1 MPPLSETILQFG
13 AGRFLRA
20 FVDRFVQQANESG
33 QNVGRIVVVQREPD
47 QRSELLNQRADGYEV
62 LVRGYQDGA
71 LVERREPVRSISRV
85 LLAATQWRDVLAF
98 AKSPDLRFIVTNA
111 TESGYM
117 LDPKDK
123 ITTPPQTLAA
133 KLTQVLWA
141 RFQAKAPAP
150 TMLPCELIE
159 RNADKLKDLILT
171 QSRTWGLPADF
182 QKWVGDCLW
191 LNSLVDCI
199 VTMPEPALAETDPL
213 LICAEPYY
221 LWALEKPAGKSVRF
235 FEHPAIRLA
244 DDIAPYFLR
253 KVRIL
258 NGTHTAMVG
267 KFLGQFDTVQA
278 LLADKPAARWIRDL
292 MYEEIVPTLAY
303 RLDLVASFADET
315 FDRFRNPF
323 TNHKLADISKGHAD
337 KVQVRLQPTREEYE
351 RLFGKAPKYI
361 VEAMKPLKAQ

>member
-1 MPPLSETILQFG
+1 MPPLPETILQFG

-20 FVDRFVQQANESG
+20 FVDRFVHQANETG
-33 QNVGRIVVVQREPD
+33 QNVGRIVVVQRSADE
-47 QRSELLNQRADGYEV
+47 RSELLNASAAGYSV
-62 LVRGYQDGA
+62 LVRGYQDGE
-71 LVERREPVRSISRV
+71 VVQRHERVQSISRV
-85 LLAATQWRDVLAF
+85 LLAETQWRDVLAF

-111 TESGYM
+111 TESGYV
-117 LDPKDK
+117 LDPQDK
-123 ITTPPQTLAA
+123 ITTPPQTLPA

-141 RFQAKAPAP
+141 RFQAKGSAP

-199 VTMPEPALAETDPL
+199 VTMPEPALAQSDPL

-221 LWALEKPAGKSVRF
+221 LWALEKPAGRSVKL
-235 FEHPAIRLA
+235 FEHLAIRLA

-267 KFLGQFDTVQA
+267 KFFGQIETVQG
-278 LLADKPAARWIRDL
+278 LLADKSAARSIRDL

-303 RLDLVASFADET
+303 RLDLVAAFADET

-323 TNHKLADISKGHAD
+323 TNHKLADIAKGHAD
-337 KVQVRLQPTREEYE
+337 KVKVRLQPTREEYE
-351 RLFGKAPKYI
+351 RLFGKSPKHI
-361 VEAMKPLKAQ
+361 VEAMKPLTVR